1 MRIGFA
7 IGSKKLIRYMQDAKF
22 SFNSYTMNLPS
33 LEIGVASVKDDKYFK
48 ETVQKV
54 INTREWTKL
63 QLKEL
68 GFTFP
73 DSKANF
79 IFATHDKYDMT
90 ELFEYLRTKDVYVR
104 HWNNPLIKD
113 YLRITI
119 GTDAEMDKLFEVIKE
134 YMTEKGL

>member
-7 IGSKKLIRYMQDAKF
+7 IGSKKLIRYIQDAKF
-22 SFNSYTMNLPS
+22 CFNSYTMNLPS

-73 DSKANF
+73 DSKTNF
-79 IFATHDKYDMT
+79 IFAKHKEVPAK
-90 ELFEYLRTKDVYVR
+90 ELFEMLKKEKIYVR
-104 HWNNPLIKD
+104 YFNKPRIDN
-113 YLRITI
+113 YLRISI
-119 GTDAEMDKLFEVIKE
+119 GTDAEMQKLILCLTK
-134 YMTEKGL
+134 YLEKKK